1 MTKGVHMKR
10 VPLAL
15 ALAALLPAVARAD
28 PVSIGVQTADG
39 GFSQSGTQ
47 TGSTSIDL
55 GTIMMPGI
63 DSVGTVMVGGLTV
76 WENYTVSFLL
86 DGLGAWN
93 TLKVEILDPLDGDDG
108 LDSSTQPAYVPAN
121 YSTSNNS
128 DGFSFAQDSA
138 LQRSAVFAGGSAL
151 VTADEK
157 SDRGDILLFS
167 GLSGVN
173 SALVT
178 FGLRDSAGGRGF
190 LVRFSA
196 LDPTAVPNP
205 EPASIVLLGSGLV
218 GLVGLYRRRT
228 SKSFHA
234 PFEAR

>member
-1 MTKGVHMKR
+1 MRR

-15 ALAALLPAVARAD
+15 ALAALLPAVARAE
-28 PVSIGVQTADG
+28 PVSIAVQSADG

-47 TGSTSIDL
+47 AGSTSLDF
-55 GTIMMPGI
+55 GTIAMPGI
-63 DSVGTVMVGGLTV
+63 DSTGTVWVGGLSV

-86 DGLGAWN
+86 DGLGAWD

-108 LDSSTQPAYVPAN
+108 LDAAAQPSYVPAN
-121 YSTSNNS
+121 FSTSNNS
-128 DGFSFAQDSA
+128 DGFSFAQDAA
-138 LQRSAVFAGGSAL
+138 LQRSAVFAGGSAM

-157 SDRGDILLFS
+157 TDGGDILLFS

-190 LVRFSA
+190 LIRFSA

-205 EPASIVLLGSGLV
+205 EPASILLLGTGLA
-218 GLVGLYRRRT
+218 GIVGLYRRRT
-228 SKSFHA
+228 GKSFHA